1 MYIMYDNSEKVITK
15 EKIVGIMTTRKN
27 IVILGN
33 ASSIFVYN
41 YCKEI
46 IQEKYNI
53 IIVSPYDGGI
63 YKTRYNDLGVKIFVR
78 PVKNNLLLFCLD
90 VLGQNVK
97 IINECQK
104 QGVDVL
110 HMHYVCIHD
119 LLLYII
125 LWEKARRK
133 ILTFWGTD
141 LFREIKQ
148 NFCSKFFLRTSTK
161 CVFMIEQN
169 TKRFFEIFGNKYANK
184 IEIINLGN
192 NNLTYIDNILN
203 EDMADNREKC
213 LTDRFVIHIGYNASK
228 AQNHKEII
236 KAICMLDEETKSRI
250 VCVLPFNYAKTSDY
264 AGYKLELCNILDEN
278 KIDYYIEEQFLEGEK
293 LAAFRCNVNLFI
305 LGHLT
310 DGRSESPIEYVYSQ
324 VPFLCKKEVSEN
336 YNEICVGDDDGYIV
350 YENYDEITNHVR
362 KYVRGEYNLNYDAI
376 EKRREKIRHECS
388 WDSYREEWRK
398 LYE

>member
-33 ASSIFVYN
+33 ASSVFVYN

-236 KAICMLDEETKSRI
+236 KAIILLDKEVRDRVT
-250 VCVLPFNYAKTSDY
+250 CVIPFNYAKTVDFDI
-264 AGYKLELCNILDEN
+264 YKEEICKMLTDNE
-278 KIDYYIEEQFLEGEK
+278 IDYYIEEKFLEGED
-293 LAAFRCNVNLFI
+293 LAAFRCSADLFV

-310 DGRSESPIEYVYSQ
+310 DARSQSPLEYVYAK
-324 VPFLCKKEVSEN
+324 VPFLCKMEVSCN
-336 YNEICVGDDDGYIV
+336 YNEICMGHDDGYIV
-350 YENYDEITNHVR
+350 YDDYSEIADHVSNFIKGKYELNSDDMEER
-362 KYVRGEYNLNYDAI
+362 K
-376 EKRREKIRHECS
+376 KKIRHDCS